1 MHKII
6 FAHIFAF
13 FIFMGMW
20 YYQPSVTGLME
31 MLLVGMVA
39 LETGFI
45 AFYTQNVAFRLLAV
59 LVWLFFYPRTFK
71 GIMTAADTSWG
82 GEGIWTSGAMSAF
95 MVYMACLLFTLIAG
109 TLSLQLI
116 LKSFKLN
123 IYTQLSVILLVAI
136 LASFT
141 LYFGRTSD
149 LGWQAF
155 IQSPA
160 NYFEQ
165 LVANFSVSNMPF
177 MIGLSAIQVM
187 LAVLL
192 GDD

>member
-71 GIMTAADTSWG
+71 GIMTAADKSWG

>member
-1 MHKII
+1 
-6 FAHIFAF
+6 
-13 FIFMGMW
+13 
-20 YYQPSVTGLME
+20 
-31 MLLVGMVA
+31 
-39 LETGFI
+39 
-45 AFYTQNVAFRLLAV
+45 
-59 LVWLFFYPRTFK
+59 
-71 GIMTAADTSWG
+71 MTAADTSWG

-141 LYFGRTSD
+141 LYLGRTSD